1 MESDTIPLDYS
12 VAGDEIKTYI
22 HVITSHNGMHSTSII
37 AHQQRAICKNILNA
51 GLRGMEC
58 YSSFKHTANYRMRI
72 EEAQVMFAKYRD
84 VFMRQKEAF
93 CAMASKQMDSLRL
106 DSFLDELFKI
116 DREKEI
122 STRVK
127 NQREEVER
135 LFTDGI
141 GHNTP

>member
-1 MESDTIPLDYS
+1 
-12 VAGDEIKTYI
+12 
-22 HVITSHNGMHSTSII
+22 MHSTSII

-72 EEAQVMFAKYRD
+72 DEAKIMFEKYRT
-84 VFMRQKEAF
+84 VFTRQKEAF
-93 CAMASKQMDSLRL
+93 TKMANTQMNALRL
-106 DSFLDELFKI
+106 DIFLDELFKI
-116 DREKEI
+116 DKEKEI
-122 STRVK
+122 STRIK

-135 LFTDGI
+135 LFTEGI